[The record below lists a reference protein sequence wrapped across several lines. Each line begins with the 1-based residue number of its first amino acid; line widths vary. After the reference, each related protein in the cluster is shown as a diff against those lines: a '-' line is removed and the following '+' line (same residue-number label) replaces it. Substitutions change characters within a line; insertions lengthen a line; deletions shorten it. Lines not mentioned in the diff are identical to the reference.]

1 MRVLDK
7 LPRFPHVRTTSSVT
21 LQAVLRVLSSSKH
34 AFSWMMNAVEPR
46 DDSPSSGAWSVS
58 FHKGVSHA
66 PWPEKKHESAPK
78 EAICWPLT
86 AAATDY
92 AARRATG
99 FSQREKK
106 L

>member
-1 MRVLDK
+1 
-7 LPRFPHVRTTSSVT
+7 
-21 LQAVLRVLSSSKH
+21 
-34 AFSWMMNAVEPR
+34 MMNAVGSQDAVLRAEL
-46 DDSPSSGAWSVS
+46 GAFH

-66 PWPEKKHESAPK
+66 PWPEEKHESATE

-92 AARRATG
+92 AARRAPG

>member
-1 MRVLDK
+1 ME
-7 LPRFPHVRTTSSVT
+7 RFISIR
-21 LQAVLRVLSSSKH
+21 
-34 AFSWMMNAVEPR
+34 
-46 DDSPSSGAWSVS
+46 
-58 FHKGVSHA
+58 GVSHA
-66 PWPEKKHESAPK
+66 PWPEEKHESAPK

-92 AARRATG
+92 AATDYAATE

>member
-1 MRVLDK
+1 MDDERDRITG
-7 LPRFPHVRTTSSVT
+7 PT
-21 LQAVLRVLSSSKH
+21 VLRAELR
-34 AFSWMMNAVEPR
+34 AFH
-46 DDSPSSGAWSVS
+46 

-66 PWPEKKHESAPK
+66 PWPEEKHGLAPK

-106 L
+106 LDCGETIDGKSPLPGGQARRIVQRRALRT